1 MGYRCL
7 HDSYDT
13 LRYVQNHR
21 RVIPTVTLFVGYD
34 QGVFGG
40 IIVTQDFL
48 DTMGN
53 PNSNLQGTIVSLY
66 DVGWYAYFHSVH
78 VKRQMNFSSFFGAIA
93 AFAFGSVLK
102 RPLLGR
108 KAHTYL
114 TFRRTTWKKE
124 NLLYWSDHHVNRSRP
139 TNLRI
144 LSRTN
149 DCRSVDYGYEYTL
162 FTKHEA
168 RSIDEDFIGLGNG
181 YEMIIKKPRKMAI
194 NYYLKRQHC
203 DRSGVAERN
212 VETGMAG

>member
-13 LRYVQNHR
+13 LRSVQNHR
-21 RVIPTVTLFVGYD
+21 RVMPTVNLSVGYD

-66 DVGWYAYFHSVH
+66 DVGWYAYFHLVH
-78 VKRQMNFSSFFGAIA
+78 VKQQMNFSSFFGAIA

-102 RPLLGR
+102 LPLLG
-108 KAHTYL
+108 KEAHTYL

-124 NLLYWSDHHVNRSRP
+124 NLFHWSNHHVDRSRP
-139 TNLRI
+139 TNFRI

-149 DCRSVDYGYEYTL
+149 DCCSVDHRYEYPH
-162 FTKHEA
+162 FSRSTKHA
-168 RSIDEDFIGLGNG
+168 ALTKI
-181 YEMIIKKPRKMAI
+181 P
-194 NYYLKRQHC
+194 
-203 DRSGVAERN
+203 
-212 VETGMAG
+212 